1 MAPQFQSVMVWSAI
15 LFLIIQK
22 AYSKQDKTVLG
33 NLNKK
38 EIPYHLDMS
47 LLTSLN
53 ISKVPHAYTS
63 TCMYMSPYIFARTFV
78 KWPIRFERATGG
90 GISVVHLR
98 LNDNDPYA
106 SVQYAGS
113 VR

>member
-1 MAPQFQSVMVWSAI
+1 M
-15 LFLIIQK
+15 
-22 AYSKQDKTVLG
+22 
-33 NLNKK
+33 NKK
-38 EIPYHLDMS
+38 EIPYHLDKS

-53 ISKVPHAYTS
+53 ISKVPYAYTS
-63 TCMYMSPYIFARTFV
+63 MYMSPYIFARTFV

-106 SVQYAGS
+106 LVQYAGS